1 MFMLV
6 HPQQLLIGMSS
17 KASVLFTT
25 IFLPSISDTL
35 WLMKSDVRDE
45 SFMVYT
51 SDTVIDLRSGMTKA
65 IWLLDHRFVTLLGCI
80 DLAF

>member
-25 IFLPSISDTL
+25 SFLPSNSDTL
-35 WLMKSDVRDE
+35 WLMKWDVRDE
-45 SFMVYT
+45 SFMVQT
-51 SDTVIDLRSGMTKA
+51 SDTVIHLRSGMTKA
-65 IWLLDHRFVTLLGCI
+65 IWLLGHRFVTLLGYI